1 MAILFRKWPIK
12 RKKRFYA
19 ERFSDDSQE
28 IMAQFG
34 MGVLYEKTDDGEHLR
49 NLTSELRKHIHDNY
63 YWKHH
68 NQLKE
73 SVSL

>member
-1 MAILFRKWPIK
+1 
-12 RKKRFYA
+12 
-19 ERFSDDSQE
+19 
-28 IMAQFG
+28 

-68 NQLKE
+68 NHLKE